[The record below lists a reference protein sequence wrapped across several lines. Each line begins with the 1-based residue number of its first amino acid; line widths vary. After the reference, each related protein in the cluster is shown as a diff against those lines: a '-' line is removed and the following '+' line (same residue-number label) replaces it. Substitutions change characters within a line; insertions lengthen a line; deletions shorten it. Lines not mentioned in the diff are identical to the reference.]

1 MKRRGDP
8 QRETPGGRA
17 RVPSRPEPQPQPRGA
32 DISTLDKP
40 RTFLLWLDTAV
51 AAASAVGGVRSANGV
66 DTGRHPVAPLT
77 LRSQARSL
85 ITLQITAGSSLPPN
99 TEVTL
104 KVSGEAQE
112 EITGGTVILTLPT
125 KATMDHAGAG
135 KPPYYPQ
142 GEEMPVTASWELPA
156 MDAGDTWEK
165 TVTIPAAVAGY
176 YMAAARAYSEGPAG
190 DLGPYLSNDMYAQA
204 WMLVDDTAAASWSSM
219 RILLASRTASGAG
232 LWGLRLCRD
241 NRSLHCNRSVKP

>member
-1 MKRRGDP
+1 MKNIRSL
-8 QRETPGGRA
+8 T
-17 RVPSRPEPQPQPRGA
+17 
-32 DISTLDKP
+32 
-40 RTFLLWLDTAV
+40 V
-51 AAASAVGGVRSANGV
+51 AAGWLLVA
-66 DTGRHPVAPLT
+66 TRHAGKKTRPPPPIRPWLT
-77 LRSQARSL
+77 TARPTTTLPTLPAATRKNPTRARSL
-85 ITLQITAGSSLPPN
+85 TPTDSRITLEITAESSFLPN

-125 KATMDHAGAG
+125 KATMDHAGVG

-176 YMAAARAYSEGPAG
+176 
-190 DLGPYLSNDMYAQA
+190 
-204 WMLVDDTAAASWSSM
+204 
-219 RILLASRTASGAG
+219 
-232 LWGLRLCRD
+232 
-241 NRSLHCNRSVKP
+241 